1 MRAFLNPDKLDFVRR
16 QPGPATRRDVT
27 FPGGGPVSAEEGC
40 SSRERPCPKGL
51 NSMTTILV
59 TGGTGTLGRHVTER
73 LRADGHEVRV
83 LSRHSRPYAVDLRAG
98 GPELDTAVAGVD
110 TIVHC
115 ATSSRGGDE
124 QAAAHLIEA
133 ARKAGVGHLVYISI
147 VGVDRVPFG
156 YYRSKLAVER
166 LVEESGLG
174 WTVLRATQFHDLLV
188 QLFQALSKVPVM
200 VLPAGVS
207 DQPVEVAEVAD
218 RLAEL
223 AAGAPAGR
231 VEDLGGPEVRTL
243 ESLARAYL
251 RASGRRRAV
260 VNVPLWG
267 AAYRAF
273 RTGGHLTPQRA
284 VGKGTF
290 EEYLAARPRR

>member
-1 MRAFLNPDKLDFVRR
+1 
-16 QPGPATRRDVT
+16 
-27 FPGGGPVSAEEGC
+27 
-40 SSRERPCPKGL
+40 
-51 NSMTTILV
+51 MTTILV
-59 TGGTGTLGRHVTER
+59 TGGTGTLGRLVTER

-83 LSRHSRPYAVDLRAG
+83 LSRHAQPYAVDLREG
-98 GPELDTAVAGVD
+98 GPGLDAAVAGVD

-115 ATSSRGGDE
+115 ASSPRGGDE
-124 QAAAHLIEA
+124 QAATHLIAA
-133 ARKAGVGHLVYISI
+133 ARRAGVGHLVYISI

-156 YYRSKLAVER
+156 YYKSKLAVEK

-174 WTVLRATQFHDLLV
+174 WTVLRTTQFHDLLFM
-188 QLFQALSKVPVM
+188 LFQGLSKLPVLL
-200 VLPAGVS
+200 LPAGVR

-223 AAGAPAGR
+223 APGAPAGR
-231 VEDLGGPEVRTL
+231 VADMGGPEVRTL

-251 RASGRRRAV
+251 RATGRRRAV

-273 RTGGHLTPQRA
+273 RGGGHLTPERA

-290 EEYLAARPRR
+290 EAYLAARFGGAPRG